1 MSAAEPVR
9 SAFDLQVTDHTAVL
23 TLDVPGEPVNVLGSS
38 VIGEL
43 EALLARVNQDPEV
56 RAIVLL
62 SGKPD
67 NFVAGADINEFV
79 KIRSAEEGS
88 ALARAGQEMLDRLER
103 FPKPIVT
110 AIHGA
115 CVGLGCELALATSYR
130 IASDSPKTIIG
141 LPEVQL
147 GIIPAGGGC
156 QRLPRT
162 IGVRAALDI
171 ILAGRTERA
180 AKALRLGLVDELVP
194 PSILRST
201 AIAAADRLAR
211 RGVPLRKR
219 GGSLLL
225 ERNPIGRQIVY
236 AMARRQVM
244 KKTGGNYPAPLAA
257 LDAVRAGLEL
267 GRKTGFQREARHFG
281 TLAVGE
287 VSRNLVQIFFATN
300 ALKKDDGVPRG
311 AAKPRE
317 IRHLGIVG
325 SGFMGSSIAG
335 TAVSQAGVEAR
346 LKDADLPRV
355 GRGIHAALAILKGQ
369 LDRRRIT
376 RYEFQRKAA
385 LLSGTSD
392 WSGFG
397 STDLLIEAVF
407 EDLEVKR
414 TVFREAEAVVP
425 AETVLASNTSTI
437 PIAKIAEGARAPERI
452 LGMHF
457 FSPVDRMPLL
467 EVIPSVSTGPD
478 AIATAVRFGRRM
490 GKTVIV
496 VADSPGFW
504 VNRILFPYLNEAG
517 HLLSEGVPIEVIDRA
532 MVRFGFPVGPITLLD
547 EVGMDVGL
555 KASEV
560 MHAAFGERMQ
570 PGPGVEKMVNAGRL
584 GRKSGSGFYLYRDG
598 HKTEPDPAAYRLL
611 GVKPLAGF
619 DAGVVQQRLGLMLVN
634 EAALALHEGVVRS
647 ARDGD
652 IGAVFGI
659 GFPAF
664 RGGPLRYIDSLGA
677 ARVVS
682 ALEGLVVA
690 HGPRFTPAPVLVE
703 MARTGA
709 SYYP

>member
-1 MSAAEPVR
+1 MG
-9 SAFDLQVTDHTAVL
+9 AFELSTTDHTAVL
-23 TLDVPGEPVNVLGSS
+23 TLDVPGEPVNVLGTS

-43 EALLARVNQDPEV
+43 EALLARLKDDSEV
-56 RAIVLL
+56 RAVVLI
-62 SGKPD
+62 SGKQD

-79 KIRSAEEGS
+79 KVRTAEEGT

-110 AIHGA
+110 AIHGS
-115 CVGLGCELALATSYR
+115 CVGLGCELALATSWR
-130 IASDSPKTIIG
+130 IASDSPRTVIG
-141 LPEVQL
+141 LPEIQL
-147 GIIPAGGGC
+147 GIIPAAGGC

-180 AKALRLGLVDELVP
+180 AKAFKLGLVDELVP
-194 PSILRST
+194 ASILRTT

-211 RGVPLRKR
+211 RGVPLRRR
-219 GGSLLL
+219 GGGFLL
-225 ERNPIGRQIVY
+225 ERNPIGRQVVY
-236 AMARRQVM
+236 ALARRQVM

-267 GRKTGFQREARHFG
+267 GRKAGFRREAEHFG
-281 TLAVGE
+281 ALAVGE

-300 ALKKDDGVPRG
+300 ALKKDDGVPPG
-311 AAKPRE
+311 TAKPRE
-317 IRHLGIVG
+317 IRHLGVVG
-325 SGFMGSSIAG
+325 SGFMGSGIAG
-335 TAVSQAGVEAR
+335 TAVSQAGVDAR

-355 GRGIHAALAILKGQ
+355 GRGIHAALAILRGQ

-376 RYEFQRKAA
+376 RQEYQRKAA
-385 LLSGTSD
+385 LVSGTAD
-392 WSGFG
+392 WKGFG
-397 STDLLIEAVF
+397 ATDLLIEAVF
-407 EDLEVKR
+407 EDLAVKR
-414 TVFREAEAVVP
+414 QVFAEAEAVVP
-425 AETVLASNTSTI
+425 AGAVLASNTSTI
-437 PIAKIAEGARAPERI
+437 PIARIAEGARAPERI

-467 EVIPSVSTGPD
+467 EVIPSSFTGPD

-496 VADSPGFW
+496 VADHPGFW

-517 HLLSEGVPIEVIDRA
+517 HLLGEGVPIDVIDRA
-532 MVRFGFPVGPITLLD
+532 MVRFGFPVGPIALLD

-570 PGPGVEKMVNAGRL
+570 PGAGVAKMVAAGRL
-584 GRKSGSGFYLYRDG
+584 GRKSGLGFYLYRGG

-619 DAGVVQQRLGLMLVN
+619 DSAVVQQRLVLMLLN
-634 EAALALHEGVVRS
+634 EAALALDEGVVRS

-659 GFPAF
+659 GFPPF
-664 RGGPLRYIDSLGA
+664 RGGPLRYIDALGA
-677 ARVVS
+677 GQVVQS
-682 ALEGLVVA
+682 LETMVTA
-690 HGPRFTPAPVLVE
+690 HGPRFMPAPVLVE
-703 MARTGA
+703 MARAGA
-709 SYYP
+709 RYYD